1 MILLNNKPKK
11 IHKKNKKKRIICDR
25 LYYMLNKLELK
36 LNFNYAQLNR
46 AVAHSNPTQLAI
58 T

>member
-1 MILLNNKPKK
+1 
-11 IHKKNKKKRIICDR
+11 
-25 LYYMLNKLELK
+25 MLNKLELK